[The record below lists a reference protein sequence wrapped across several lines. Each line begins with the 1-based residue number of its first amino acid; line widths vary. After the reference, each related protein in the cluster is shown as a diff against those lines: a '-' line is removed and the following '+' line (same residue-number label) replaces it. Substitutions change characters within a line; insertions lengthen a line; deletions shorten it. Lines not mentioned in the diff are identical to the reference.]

1 MKSLF
6 KIILLALLLSTSIQ
20 TNLIAVEEKIIEN
33 KEEREK
39 KLDTLS
45 WYNWDNPKEHKVK
58 IDRANA
64 EIYILENEYYLKGP
78 KDTNQYSWWTWGKS
92 DSSDLI
98 IYGTEYSVFIEYEDA
113 GYVKLDDWKDVDA
126 EQWINEMR
134 TTAKTNAE
142 IYKKQNL
149 NYIKSMKWIYKP
161 AVDEENNSANYS
173 YEVTWNNNIR
183 TMESKS
189 IALAKSGY
197 LTFTYVVPIEP
208 DTDLVQ
214 HATISKEF
222 ANTTIFTEGS
232 KYSDYKSGDKIAAVG
247 IGGLVA
253 GSLGVKALAK
263 AGILAKFLPFLAKFW
278 WIILAPIV
286 AIFGF
291 ARKGSSS
298 DVATTDDEG
307 KPRRRKRKK

>member
-6 KIILLALLLSTSIQ
+6 KIILLALLLSTSFQ
-20 TNLIAVEEKIIEN
+20 TNIVAVEEKKIEN
-33 KEEREK
+33 EDERLK
-39 KLDTLS
+39 KLATLN
-45 WYNWDNPKEHKVK
+45 WYNWENPKEHKVK

-64 EIYILENEYYLKGP
+64 ELYILENEYYLKGP
-78 KDTNQYSWWTWGKS
+78 KDTNQYSWWKWGKA
-92 DSSDLI
+92 DTSDLMLFGNGFSM
-98 IYGTEYSVFIEYEDA
+98 YIEFEDA
-113 GYVKLDDWKDVDA
+113 GYVKLDDWKDVDT
-126 EQWINEMR
+126 EQWINQMR
-134 TTAKTNAE
+134 ATAKKNAVIFKE
-142 IYKKQNL
+142 QNL
-149 NYIKSMKWIYKP
+149 QYVKDINWIYKP
-161 AVDEENNSANYS
+161 TFDDENNSASYS
-173 YEVTWNNNIR
+173 YEVIWDDDVK

-189 IALAKSGY
+189 IVLGKSGY
-197 LTFTYVVPIEP
+197 LTFIYVVAIEP
-208 DTDLVQ
+208 DTDLVN
-214 HATISKEF
+214 HAKISKEF
-222 ANTTIFTEGS
+222 ANTTTFYEGS

-253 GSLGVKALAK
+253 GTLGVKALAK

>member
-6 KIILLALLLSTSIQ
+6 KIILLALLLSTSFQ
-20 TNLIAVEEKIIEN
+20 TNIVAVEEKKIEN
-33 KEEREK
+33 EDERLK
-39 KLDTLS
+39 KLATLN
-45 WYNWDNPKEHKVK
+45 WYNWENPKEHKVK

-64 EIYILENEYYLKGP
+64 ELYILENEYYLKGP
-78 KDTNQYSWWTWGKS
+78 KDTNQYSWWKWGKA
-92 DSSDLI
+92 DTSDLMLFGNGFSM
-98 IYGTEYSVFIEYEDA
+98 YIEFEDA
-113 GYVKLDDWKDVDA
+113 GYVKLDDWKDVDT
-126 EQWINEMR
+126 EQWINQMR
-134 TTAKTNAE
+134 ATAKKNAVIFKE
-142 IYKKQNL
+142 QNL
-149 NYIKSMKWIYKP
+149 QYVKDINWIYKP
-161 AVDEENNSANYS
+161 TFDDENNSASYS
-173 YEVTWNNNIR
+173 YEVIWDDDVK

-189 IALAKSGY
+189 IVLGKSGY
-197 LTFTYVVPIEP
+197 LTFIYVVAIEP
-208 DTDLVQ
+208 DTDLVN
-214 HATISKEF
+214 HAKISKEF
-222 ANTTIFTEGS
+222 ANTTTFYEGS

-253 GSLGVKALAK
+253 GTLGVKALAK

-278 WIILAPIV
+278 WKILAPIV

>member
-1 MKSLF
+1 MKSFF

-20 TNLIAVEEKIIEN
+20 TNLIAVEEKKIEN
-33 KEEREK
+33 EDERQK
-39 KLDTLS
+39 KLGTLN

-64 EIYILENEYYLKGP
+64 ELYILENEYYLKGP
-78 KDTNQYSWWTWGKS
+78 KDTNQYSWWTWGKL
-92 DSSDLI
+92 DTSDLI
-98 IYGTEYSVFIEYEDA
+98 IFGPGYAAYVEFEDA
-113 GYVKLDDWKDVDA
+113 GYVTLDDWKDVDT
-126 EQWINEMR
+126 EQWIDQMR
-134 TTAKTNAE
+134 TTAKKNAE
-142 IYKKQNL
+142 IFKKQNL
-149 NYIKSMKWIYKP
+149 QYVKEINWIYKP
-161 AVDEENNSANYS
+161 TVDDENNSASYS
-173 YEVTWNNNIR
+173 YEVIWDDNAK

-189 IALAKSGY
+189 IVLGKSGY
-197 LTFTYVVPIEP
+197 LTFIYVVVIEP

-214 HATISKEF
+214 QATISKEF
-222 ANTTIFTEGS
+222 ANTTVFTGES

-253 GSLGVKALAK
+253 GTLGVKALAK
-263 AGILAKFLPFLAKFW
+263 VGILAKFLPFLAKFW

-291 ARKGSSS
+291 AKKSSSS
-298 DVATTDDEG
+298 DVVSADTES

>member
-1 MKSLF
+1 MKSFF

-33 KEEREK
+33 KEERQK
-39 KLDTLS
+39 KLDTLT

-64 EIYILENEYYLKGP
+64 EIYILENEYYLKSN
-78 KDTNQYSWWTWGKS
+78 DANQYSWWAWGKS
-92 DSSDLI
+92 DTSDLAI
-98 IYGTEYSVFIEYEDA
+98 FGTGYAAYVEYKDD

-134 TTAKTNAE
+134 ATAKTNAE
-142 IYKKQNL
+142 IFKKQNL
-149 NYIKSMKWIYKP
+149 SYIKSMKWIYKP

-189 IALAKSGY
+189 IVLGKSGY
-197 LTFTYVVPIEP
+197 LTFTYVVTIEP
-208 DTDLVQ
+208 DTDLLQ

-222 ANTTIFTEGS
+222 ANTTVFTEGS
-232 KYSDYKSGDKIAAVG
+232 KYSEYKSGDKIAAVG

-253 GSLGVKALAK
+253 GTLGVKALAK
-263 AGILAKFLPFLAKFW
+263 VGILAKFLPFLAKFW

-291 ARKGSSS
+291 AKKSSSS
-298 DVATTDDEG
+298 DAVSTDTES